1 MKVRGITGKIV
12 RDAPKVQANV
22 RVRTGHRPKG
32 VARTRGVGA
41 KGAAAIHHLGVRA
54 MPWIVVAGEPGSMS
68 YMRERGERRRAG
80 HGGRWWS
87 G

>member
-1 MKVRGITGKIV
+1 MKVRGITETIV

-32 VARTRGVGA
+32 VARTGGVRA

-54 MPWIVVAGEPGSMS
+54 MLWIMVAGEPGSVS
-68 YMRERGERRRAG
+68 CRRERGERRRGG
-80 HGGRWWS
+80 HGGR
-87 G
+87 